1 MANPFCYAEL
11 HSTDADAAQRFYGAL
26 VDWRF
31 NTLSTPMGAYTE
43 IQPGEGIGGG
53 LMGTAGTPSFWQP
66 YLEVANLDASVARAR
81 ELGATVLEARFEV
94 PEQGSGA
101 MLVDPTGAR
110 FGLWQKL
117 QK

>member
-1 MANPFCYAEL
+1 MANPICYAEL
-11 HSTDADAAQRFYGAL
+11 HSTDAAAARRFYAAL
-26 VDWRF
+26 TDWSF
-31 NTLSTPMGAYTE
+31 KTLSTPMGDYDE
-43 IQPGEGIGGG
+43 IATGDGPGAG

-66 YLEVANLDASVARAR
+66 YLAVANLDASVARAR

-117 QK
+117 EK